1 MNTTVAPQ
9 CPKIDLDNREAIQE
23 RLTEIQAELDGIK
36 GVFGMNRRRV
46 ELNREKDGL
55 LDALIRILHRK
66 D

>member
-46 ELNREKDGL
+46 ELNREKDEL

>member
-23 RLTEIQAELDGIK
+23 RLTEIQADLDRIK

-46 ELNREKDGL
+46 ELNREKDEL